1 MSDRLDTDWLT
12 TVLPSLMFAFYP
24 LSRTST
30 NNGAYQEG
38 AASPGTS
45 FVPRGWVPMS
55 LCHAGQL
62 LQWDCRVETD
72 DTKNTEVQRV
82 RRRHSCASCL
92 ERFKNSELQV
102 PSSRCRV
109 LTAEVGHI
117 SSSRTFFVRWTILG
131 VLDVEVKAFQLAG
144 SSQRLLIFRSAE
156 DATEAARS
164 VSQLVPIDG
173 ETAGFR
179 LCNNAK
185 TFCPSVNFAGGA
197 HCLNHIGSRS
207 GAGRS
212 DTAGQSRTL
221 HLALQTLPGP
231 ESDAGPV
238 AGGSTKRP
246 REASPSSEDSAS
258 TTAAISNHLGA
269 PLGSE
274 PLDTAIDSFLGALIS
289 NYPPSDPPLTSGNL
303 EELPS
308 NPVGSADPTPAC
320 SSSSSDE
327 ARCSP
332 GFDWLMQQEHQQL
345 GGGGSLLGGRCC
357 ATLPPSSSLTC
368 CGACSTA
375 MHCAPITVHVGDG
388 DVEQQAGRAQA
399 LLSNGMRA
407 SSSRQHGTSVPT
419 LNVEGR
425 LYVAG
430 ETLKASGSSAWTVVS
445 DARVK
450 EVMHR
455 RTAPARRSARHTAP
469 HPHAHPPR
477 CTPPEVMSRC
487 TTLAANRPS
496 RLLSVTLILIAG
508 QVVAT
513 FDLGMGELL
522 QLNPKIFRYNG
533 LGGTDRSAKLHVG
546 LLAQDVPD
554 KLATFCRKRTL
565 VKLHSGDA
573 ELTEIFI
580 LDHSCIPFVC
590 INAIKKHEEQIES
603 FRMRVRRWKQCWCGQ
618 DLPQQCSNRG
628 RPLLDTLSHA
638 FSHSGGC
645 TPWRL
650 RRQQAAIPSTAPL
663 AIVPSL
669 IAC

>member
-1 MSDRLDTDWLT
+1 MPTKRARQA
-12 TVLPSLMFAFYP
+12 SLAP
-24 LSRTST
+24 LYLVGQGFGPES
-30 NNGAYQEG
+30 
-38 AASPGTS
+38 
-45 FVPRGWVPMS
+45 VPMS

-62 LQWDCRVETD
+62 LQWDCRVGTD
-72 DTKNTEVQRV
+72 DTNNTEVQRV

-92 ERFKNSELQV
+92 DRFKNSELQV

-131 VLDVEVKAFQLAG
+131 VLDVEVKAFQLA
-144 SSQRLLIFRSAE
+144 SSSHRLLVFRSAE
-156 DATEAARS
+156 DATAAAGS

-173 ETAGFR
+173 ETVGFR

-207 GAGRS
+207 GLGRS
-212 DTAGQSRTL
+212 GTAEQSQTL

-231 ESDAGPV
+231 ETDAGPV

-246 REASPSSEDSAS
+246 WEASPSSEDSAS
-258 TTAAISNHLGA
+258 TTAGISHHLGA

-308 NPVGSADPTPAC
+308 NPVGSADPTLAC

-332 GFDWLMQQEHQQL
+332 GFDWLMQQEHQL

-375 MHCAPITVHVGDG
+375 MHCAPITVHVGGG

-399 LLSNGMRA
+399 SLSNGMRA

-419 LNVEGR
+419 LNVEGQ

-450 EVMHR
+450 EVMNR
-455 RTAPARRSARHTAP
+455 RTAPARRCTARAAP
-469 HPHAHPPR
+469 HPPR
-477 CTPPEVMSRC
+477 CTTPACTPATLHHTRGDEPLHRTRCKPP
-487 TTLAANRPS
+487 
-496 RLLSVTLILIAG
+496 LSVAERDHLIAG

-533 LGGTDRSAKLHVG
+533 LGGTDRSGKLHVG
-546 LLAQDVPD
+546 LLAQDVPN

-590 INAIKKHEEQIES
+590 INAIKKHEEQIDS

-618 DLPQQCSNRG
+618 DEPQQRSNRG
-628 RPLLDTLSHA
+628 RPRVCAAWVCVCHCWIRCPTPFPTQAVALH
-638 FSHSGGC
+638 GGRGGGEQ
-645 TPWRL
+645 PSPRL
-650 RRQQAAIPSTAPL
+650 RRWRL
-663 AIVPSL
+663 FRH
-669 IAC
+669 

>member
-12 TVLPSLMFAFYP
+12 TVLPKLMFAFYP

-477 CTPPEVMSRC
+477 CTTPEVMSRC

-496 RLLSVTLILIAG
+496 RLLSVTFLS
-508 QVVAT
+508 
-513 FDLGMGELL
+513 
-522 QLNPKIFRYNG
+522 R
-533 LGGTDRSAKLHVG
+533 DRSSRRLIWAWASYCSSTPRSSGTTVSAAPTAARSSTWASSRRTSPTSLPPSAASARSSSSTRATRSSPRSSSSTTLASPSSASTRSKSTRSRLSPSGCACVGGSSAGVAKI
-546 LLAQDVPD
+546 
-554 KLATFCRKRTL
+554 C
-565 VKLHSGDA
+565 HSSV
-573 ELTEIFI
+573 LTEGGLCWIR
-580 LDHSCIPFVC
+580 CPTPFPTQAVALHGGC
-590 INAIKKHEEQIES
+590 GGSKQLS
-603 FRMRVRRWKQCWCGQ
+603 PLLRRW
-618 DLPQQCSNRG
+618 
-628 RPLLDTLSHA
+628 
-638 FSHSGGC
+638 
-645 TPWRL
+645 RL
-650 RRQQAAIPSTAPL
+650 FRH
-663 AIVPSL
+663 
-669 IAC
+669 